1 MRISDW
7 SSDVCSSDLNNRP
20 ADIEYTAVPSA
31 VFSDPP
37 LASVGLSEA
46 AAKAAGIEVDIFS
59 SDFRPMKHA
68 LQGSCERAF
77 YKMIVD
83 RASGAVIG
91 LHLLG
96 PEAPEILQ
104 LAAEIGRAA
113 CWERGCPYG

>member
-1 MRISDW
+1 
-7 SSDVCSSDLNNRP
+7 
-20 ADIEYTAVPSA
+20 
-31 VFSDPP
+31 
-37 LASVGLSEA
+37 
-46 AAKAAGIEVDIFS
+46 
-59 SDFRPMKHA
+59 MKHA

-104 LAAEIGRAA
+104 IAAVAMRAGA
-113 CWERGCPYG
+113 TKQHFDDTMALHPTMADELVLLRSSGWKQSVYGKRHNSRRARGHCEGSRRRVSRCICKT